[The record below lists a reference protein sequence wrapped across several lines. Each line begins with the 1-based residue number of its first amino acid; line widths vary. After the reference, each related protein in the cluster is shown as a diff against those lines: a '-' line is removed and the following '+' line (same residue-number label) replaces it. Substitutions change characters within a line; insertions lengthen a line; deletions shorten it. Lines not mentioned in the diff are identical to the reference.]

1 MGKLH
6 REEFMDLNKLLLF
19 MGTERSGVYAL
30 ARTFSA
36 MKLPCGFPLANLR
49 NPLAVRHMPPYP
61 QLWYWSAVRRIFEE
75 LGLPAIA
82 EIPEDRV
89 SPEERALFV
98 RTIARCLQK
107 HLITESFL
115 CGDHLTAL
123 VLPFVKAAVAQI
135 NIVVQPYLFFTHPAR
150 EIAILGREQ
159 GQPAALTEF
168 MWRNTLVAALRHAR
182 PDWRILDADSL
193 DRSGWQVLAADI
205 VQALRPGQQCIVPT
219 GLPAQEPLPPQGSV
233 HLSAQ
238 TLELYAALQD
248 LAAGKVSLDEVKS
261 VAQDMHALQV
271 EQNGWQYA
279 GCLDCGTLHQ
289 HAQRLLAQAE
299 PEEEHADDLSPL
311 LPDTEQGWLA
321 LLEEMEQKL
330 LSARRDYDT
339 ALFLHSDSLH
349 RHYMHLLEDER
360 QLCATEIAREKAAA
374 RQRSRRHT
382 ARVRAVVER
391 FLQRENN
398 R

>member
-1 MGKLH
+1 
-6 REEFMDLNKLLLF
+6 MDFNKLLLF
-19 MGTERSGVYAL
+19 MGTERSGIYAL
-30 ARTFSA
+30 VRTFGA
-36 MKLPCGFPLANLR
+36 MKLPCGFPIANLR

-61 QLWYWSAVRRIFEE
+61 QLWYWSAIRRIFEE
-75 LGLPAIA
+75 LGLPAVA

-89 SPEERALFV
+89 SPEERSLFV

-123 VLPFVKAAVAQI
+123 VLPFVKDAIAQI
-135 NIVVQPYLFFTHPAR
+135 NATVQPYLFFTHPAR
-150 EIAILGREQ
+150 EITILEREQ

-168 MWRNTLVAALRHAR
+168 MWRNTLVAALRHAGE
-182 PDWRILDADSL
+182 DWRILDADSL
-193 DRSGWQVLAADI
+193 NGNDWQALTADI
-205 VQALRPGQQCIVPT
+205 VQTLRPGQQCVALT
-219 GLPAQEPLPPQGSV
+219 GLPAQEPLSSQGTGR
-233 HLSAQ
+233 LSAQ
-238 TLELYAALQD
+238 TRRLYALLRD
-248 LAAGKVSLDEVKS
+248 HVAGKVSLDEVRS
-261 VAQDMHALQV
+261 AAQEMHALQM
-271 EQNGWQYA
+271 EQNGWQYV

-299 PEEEHADDLSPL
+299 PEDEHADDSSVL

-391 FLQRENN
+391 FLQRESN

>member
-1 MGKLH
+1 
-6 REEFMDLNKLLLF
+6 MDVNKLLLF

-30 ARTFSA
+30 AGTFNA
-36 MKLPCGFPLANLR
+36 MGLPCGFPLANLR

-61 QLWYWSAVRRIFEE
+61 QLWYWSAIRRMFEE

-123 VLPFVKAAVAQI
+123 VLSFVNAAITQI
-135 NIVVQPYLFFTHPAR
+135 NITVQPYLFFTHPAR
-150 EIAILGREQ
+150 EIAILAREQ

-168 MWRNTLVAALRHAR
+168 MWRNTLVAALRHAEA
-182 PDWRILDADSL
+182 DWRILDADSL
-193 DRSGWQVLAADI
+193 DRHGWQTLATDI
-205 VQALRPGQQCIVPT
+205 VQTLQPGQQCIALT
-219 GLPAQEPLPPQGSV
+219 GLPAQEPLPPQGTV
-233 HLSAQ
+233 RLSAQ
-238 TLELYAALQD
+238 TRRLYSL
-248 LAAGKVSLDEVKS
+248 LREHVAGKVSLDDVKS
-261 VAQDMHALQV
+261 VAQEMYALQM
-271 EQNGWQYA
+271 EQSGWQYV

-299 PEEEHADDLSPL
+299 PEDVHADDTAVS

-360 QLCATEIAREKAAA
+360 QLCAAEIAREKAAA
-374 RQRSRRHT
+374 RRRSRRHT

-391 FLQRENN
+391 FLQRESN